1 MRGWNGKNTILIG
14 IKARAQMISPVRLQ
28 ISKIPIP
35 DPVMLPN
42 ELRFC
47 QQTGRENTER
57 R

>member
-1 MRGWNGKNTILIG
+1 MHGWIGKDAILIG

-28 ISKIPIP
+28 ITKIPIP

-47 QQTGRENTER
+47 QQTGHENTEGR
-57 R
+57 